1 MKTVMKLMLG
11 AAVLITVGSLAAQ
24 EMTMNK
30 AADWKKNRFISD
42 GEGVLNVES
51 QTMMTSSKR
60 FEIDPEKTYTI
71 KFSVRAP
78 EVKGKS
84 ASLIFAG
91 FAVYDKNGRLI
102 TQSNCDAIPDTLTEV
117 VSDAK
122 KGDAVLII
130 KDGSHFKKANDV
142 IAVAGAKEDLS
153 DLPNFNILAT
163 GIKSV
168 EKHDN
173 VWKITVNKPLTK
185 DVKAGTSVRLHRAGA
200 YLYAAGRKAV
210 GKDWVTM
217 SGSTKGIKT
226 DSWKNSFW
234 PPRAEKAEFII
245 LANWNKEKTPV
256 QFKDLSLTVE

>member
-1 MKTVMKLMLG
+1 MLG

-42 GEGVLNVES
+42 GDGVLNVES
-51 QTMMTSSKR
+51 QTMMTSAKR

-84 ASLIFAG
+84 ASLIYAG
-91 FAVYDKNGRLI
+91 FAVYDKNGRFI
-102 TQSNCDAIPDTLTEV
+102 SQTNCDAIPDTMTEI
-117 VSDAK
+117 VSDVK
-122 KGDAVLII
+122 KGDTLLIV
-130 KDGSHFKKANDV
+130 KDGSHFRKANDV
-142 IAVAGAKEDLS
+142 IVVSGAKEDLS
-153 DLPNFNILAT
+153 DLPNFNILTT
-163 GIKSV
+163 GIKNI
-168 EKHDN
+168 EKSDN
-173 VWKITVNKPLTK
+173 VWKITVNKPLAK
-185 DVKAGTSVRLHRAGA
+185 DAKAGTSVRLHRAGA

-210 GKDWVTM
+210 GKEWVIM
-217 SGSTKGIKT
+217 SGSTKGSKIG
-226 DSWKNSFW
+226 SWKSSCW
-234 PPRAEKAEFII
+234 PPHAVRAEFII